1 MTIRCL
7 FCIMLHRDIPRTV
20 VRTAAFCFPILPI
33 SCCNKAYI
41 RVRYGLYW
49 PLKWAIS
56 QAEMVHIAM
65 RENIP

>member
-1 MTIRCL
+1 
-7 FCIMLHRDIPRTV
+7 MLHRDIPRTV

-65 RENIP
+65 QENIP